1 MERVDRKIVLS
12 GDAWRKEHTGAETPT
27 INGWYKVLTKKTVI
41 DFNEKGEKIGYHYEL
56 SNSTWL
62 YRDGWYGQDV
72 DFRSKTPFHCAPPE
86 WWTSQK
92 MIDDEPLDRV
102 NLEGM
107 TLLNE
112 QLLKDWRK
120 EYTAAY
126 RCWLNAWHEE
136 AAREKVKSLE
146 LEITKGYL
154 SALVDDG
161 DAIIRTLRREIE
173 DGRKKNGYNNK

>member
-1 MERVDRKIVLS
+1 MERVNRKIALN
-12 GDAWRKEHTGAETPT
+12 GDAWRKEHTGAEAPT

-62 YRDGWYGQDV
+62 YRDGWYGQDA
-72 DFRSKTPFHCAPPE
+72 DFRSKTPRHCAPPE

-92 MIDDEPLDRV
+92 MIDDEPLDSV
-102 NLEGM
+102 SLEGM
-107 TLLNE
+107 TRLNE
-112 QLLKDWRK
+112 RLLKDWRK
-120 EYTAAY
+120 AYTKAY
-126 RCWLNAWHEE
+126 RSWLNAWHEVS
-136 AAREKVKSLE
+136 AREKVKSLE

-154 SALVDDG
+154 STLVDDG
-161 DAIIRTLRREIE
+161 GAIIRTLRREIE